1 MRPHPLFVPLFIAAA
16 LFLPA
21 SLPSC
26 VAHAAP
32 VVPQPARAI
41 DQARFTVTAFATGL
55 WFPTSMAELPDGS
68 LLVAESVPLSS
79 TSPSFFS
86 SEGRL
91 VRLIDTDGDGVA
103 DGPPVVLADGLP
115 GSVTSVVRQG
125 DVVAVMSTTGL
136 TPAITLFRTGSTSI
150 TPFTPLGRLD
160 FAFPTGFEHTT
171 SALAIGPSGPGT
183 LELYFNVGSKDNAVA
198 TPLTDTVSLT
208 AAGGVAM
215 AAAALLPDS
224 VYRVVI
230 TDSSGSLSAEPP
242 VQIARGLRN
251 AAGLVFDQAGSLL
264 LQDNG
269 IDTPG
274 NRGVSFSADELN
286 RVAAADLGVTVLD
299 FGFASS
305 YVDSATGELVGA
317 APGLTPPLLAFLPQG
332 GRRSEGAT
340 ELALAPAGFPADLA
354 DGVFVPFFGMW
365 GRAGLDNEENPLVW
379 ADPATGDYFHFFDS
393 QIMGHPY
400 GVLATAEQLYLADMT
415 AIGRLSGTGTA
426 AAGTIFVVTPVPE
439 PAAIALGLVGVVL
452 AVWRIARRS
461 AVTRVIR
468 LDVLPIAICV
478 APA

>member
-1 MRPHPLFVPLFIAAA
+1 MRTQAIFVPLIVAAA
-16 LFLPA
+16 ILPPAADPHRSVWA
-21 SLPSC
+21 SPI
-26 VAHAAP
+26 
-32 VVPQPARAI
+32 VPQPARPI
-41 DQARFTVTAFATGL
+41 DQERLTVTAFASGL

-68 LLVAESVPLSS
+68 LLVAESVPLSDV
-79 TSPSFFS
+79 SPSFFS
-86 SEGRL
+86 STGRL
-91 VRLIDTDGDGVA
+91 VRFVDSDRNGTA

-125 DVVAVMSTTGL
+125 DVVAVTSTTGL
-136 TPAITLFRTGSTSI
+136 TPAITLWRTGPTPAS
-150 TPFTPLGRLD
+150 PFTPLGRLD
-160 FAFPTGFEHTT
+160 FAFPAGFEHTT
-171 SALAIGPSGPGT
+171 SALAIRPSGSGT

-208 AAGGVAM
+208 ADGGVAM

-230 TDSSGSLSAEPP
+230 TDAGGSLSAAPP

-251 AAGLVFDQAGSLL
+251 AAGLVFDQAGGLL

-269 IDTPG
+269 IDTPD

-354 DGVFVPFFGMW
+354 GGVFVPFFGMW
-365 GRAGLDNEENPLVW
+365 GRAGLANEENPLVW

-400 GVLATAEQLYLADMT
+400 GVLSTAEQLYLADMT
-415 AIGRLSGTGTA
+415 SIGKLSGTGTV
-426 AAGTIFVVTPVPE
+426 AAGTIYAITPVPE
-439 PAAIALGLVGVVL
+439 PAAIVLGLVGVVL
-452 AVWRIARRS
+452 VAYRRRTQRDS
-461 AVTRVIR
+461 CFT
-468 LDVLPIAICV
+468 CV
-478 APA
+478 QEIPSRP